1 MVISC
6 FVSVVLFHV
15 GPVCYFPKLLPK
27 PCSCGL
33 YLSTYFVQDLKTLK
47 RDGQLARFYSY
58 SLLLEIGVKSHLNTW
73 IKSGKCV
80 NVQRKSWLLIQEV
93 G

>member
-6 FVSVVLFHV
+6 FVSVVLVHV

-27 PCSCGL
+27 PCSSGL
-33 YLSTYFVQDLKTLK
+33 YLFTYFVQELKTSK
-47 RDGQLARFYSY
+47 CEGQLARLDSY

-80 NVQRKSWLLIQEV
+80 NVQRKSWLLIQEK